1 MNKKYHMKQ
10 EIVNRLEYVEETYA
24 GELETWHDPVAD
36 TYYHVPISID
46 RNWDESEALLSHKP
60 NTMTH
65 ERKEEHI
72 RNIAFCIRDGASGYV
87 TDNFRIE
94 DLPTPQR
101 TGTMTQQ
108 DTYSKHRARQIFEAF
123 LEQNPET
130 NE

>member
-1 MNKKYHMKQ
+1 MKQ

-46 RNWDESEALLSHKP
+46 RNWDESEALLSRKP
-60 NTMTH
+60 NTITH

-108 DTYSKHRARQIFEAF
+108 DTYSKHKARQIFEAF

-130 NE
+130 ND

>member
-1 MNKKYHMKQ
+1 MKK
-10 EIVNRLEYVEETYA
+10 EIINRLEYVEETYA
-24 GELETWHDPVAD
+24 GELETWLDPVTD
-36 TYYHVPISID
+36 TYYHVPIEITT
-46 RNWDESEALLSHKP
+46 RWDATEALESDKQ

-108 DTYSKHRARQIFEAF
+108 DTYSNHKARQIFEAF
-123 LEQNPET
+123 LEQNPNT

>member
-1 MNKKYHMKQ
+1 MKK
-10 EIVNRLEYVEETYA
+10 EIINRLEYVEETYA
-24 GELETWHDPVAD
+24 GELETWRDPV
-36 TYYHVPISID
+36 TGNYYHVPISID

-108 DTYSKHRARQIFEAF
+108 DTYSKHKARQIFEDF
-123 LEQNPET
+123 LEQNPNT
-130 NE
+130 ND

>member
-1 MNKKYHMKQ
+1 MKQ
-10 EIVNRLEYVEETYA
+10 EIIDRLEYVEEKYA
-24 GELETWHDPVAD
+24 GEMETWRDPV
-36 TYYHVPISID
+36 TESYYHIPIEII
-46 RNWDESEALLSHKP
+46 REWDNSELLESNKQ

-108 DTYSKHRARQIFEAF
+108 DTYSKHKARQIFEAF
-123 LEQNPET
+123 LDQNPNT
-130 NE
+130 ND

>member
-1 MNKKYHMKQ
+1 MKQ

-130 NE
+130 ND

>member
-1 MNKKYHMKQ
+1 MNKKYHMKK
-10 EIVNRLEYVEETYA
+10 EIINRLEYVEETYA
-24 GELETWHDPVAD
+24 GELETWQDPVTK
-36 TYYHVPISID
+36 TYYHVPIEIT
-46 RNWDESEALLSHKP
+46 RRWDESEALISDKA

-108 DTYSKHRARQIFEAF
+108 DTYSKHKARQIFEAF
-123 LEQNPET
+123 LEQNPNT
-130 NE
+130 ND

>member
-1 MNKKYHMKQ
+1 MKQ

>member
-1 MNKKYHMKQ
+1 MKQ

-108 DTYSKHRARQIFEAF
+108 DTYSKHKARQIFEDF
-123 LEQNPET
+123 LEQNPNT
-130 NE
+130 ND

>member
-1 MNKKYHMKQ
+1 MKQ

-108 DTYSKHRARQIFEAF
+108 DTYSKHKARQIFEAF

>member
-1 MNKKYHMKQ
+1 MKQ

-65 ERKEEHI
+65 ERKEKHI

-108 DTYSKHRARQIFEAF
+108 DTYSKHKARQIFEAF
-123 LEQNPET
+123 LEQNP
-130 NE
+130 NIND

>member
-1 MNKKYHMKQ
+1 MKK
-10 EIVNRLEYVEETYA
+10 EIINRLEYVEETYA

-108 DTYSKHRARQIFEAF
+108 DTYSKHKARQIFEAF

-130 NE
+130 ND

>member
-1 MNKKYHMKQ
+1 MKQ

-46 RNWDESEALLSHKP
+46 RNWDESEALLSRKP
-60 NTMTH
+60 NTITH

-108 DTYSKHRARQIFEAF
+108 DTYSKHKARQIFEDF
-123 LEQNPET
+123 LEQNPNT
-130 NE
+130 ND

>member
-1 MNKKYHMKQ
+1 MNKKYHMKK
-10 EIVNRLEYVEETYA
+10 EIINRLEYVEETYA

>member
-1 MNKKYHMKQ
+1 MNKKYHMKK
-10 EIVNRLEYVEETYA
+10 EIINRLEYVEETYA
-24 GELETWHDPVAD
+24 GEIETWQDPVTK
-36 TYYHVPISID
+36 TYYHVPIYIT
-46 RNWDESEALLSHKP
+46 RCWDETEALESDKQ

-108 DTYSKHRARQIFEAF
+108 DTYSKHKSRQIFEAF
-123 LEQNPET
+123 LEQNPNT
-130 NE
+130 ND

>member
-1 MNKKYHMKQ
+1 MKQ

-46 RNWDESEALLSHKP
+46 RNWDESEALMSRKP

-108 DTYSKHRARQIFEAF
+108 DTYSKHKARQIFEAF

-130 NE
+130 ND

>member
-1 MNKKYHMKQ
+1 MKK
-10 EIVNRLEYVEETYA
+10 EIINRLEYVEETYA
-24 GELETWHDPVAD
+24 GELETWHDRVTD

-108 DTYSKHRARQIFEAF
+108 DTYAKHRARQIFEAF
-123 LEQNPET
+123 LEQNP
-130 NE
+130 NIND

>member
-1 MNKKYHMKQ
+1 MKQ

-46 RNWDESEALLSHKP
+46 RNWDESEALLSRKP
-60 NTMTH
+60 NTITH

-101 TGTMTQQ
+101 TGTITQQ
-108 DTYSKHRARQIFEAF
+108 DTYSKHKARQIFEAF

-130 NE
+130 ND